1 MEPDCETAIQRAG
14 KRIGVWKGRV
24 LSACRRVSI
33 QRHRSGR
40 VEGTEGENRERDTK
54 NITSPKGLCLN
65 WKQDKSN
72 MNI

>member
-24 LSACRRVSI
+24 SI

-40 VEGTEGENRERDTK
+40 VEGTVRERNREGDTK